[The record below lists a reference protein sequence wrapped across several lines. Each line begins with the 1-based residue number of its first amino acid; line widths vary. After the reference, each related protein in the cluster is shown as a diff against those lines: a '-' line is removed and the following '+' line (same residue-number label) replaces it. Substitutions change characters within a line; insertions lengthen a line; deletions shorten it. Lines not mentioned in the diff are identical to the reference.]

1 VKLRVALGMLLLAVV
16 GGGCGRHASAH
27 EVRPKLFSSVGY
39 PCVLRDQTGF
49 QLVLTACP
57 HRIVSLAPSNTEI
70 VYDLGAQDQIVAV
83 TTADDYPASVKRK
96 PKVGPMMNASVETIL
111 AYHPDLV
118 LAFGGL
124 NDLEIGPL
132 RRLHVPTLVVNPH
145 NLGEVYASILL
156 IGRAIGKE
164 EAANRLVRA
173 MQGRLR
179 HIKRIVAR
187 AKRRPKVLMIYQL
200 NPIYTTGPN
209 SFIDDAIECAGG
221 RNAVLKLP
229 AENTLSPEEVV
240 LAQPD
245 VIVCGL
251 DLVPYVMR
259 MPGWKESVP
268 AVRYRRFFPD
278 DSPKGTLVRPTPR
291 LVDGIARL
299 AHFLHPELFVKETKH
314 GHTTIGG

>member
-1 VKLRVALGMLLLAVV
+1 MKLRIVVGILFLAVV
-16 GGGCGRHASAH
+16 GGGCGRHTSAY
-27 EVRPKLFSSVGY
+27 EVRPKLFSSLGY

-49 QLVLTACP
+49 RLVLTACP
-57 HRIVSLAPSNTEI
+57 RRIVSLAPSNTEI
-70 VYDLGAQDQIVAV
+70 VYDLGAQSRIVAV
-83 TTADDYPASVKRK
+83 TTADDYPPAVKRK

-132 RRLHVPTLVVNPH
+132 RQLHVPTLVVNPH
-145 NLGEVYASILL
+145 NLAEVYASILL

-164 EAANRLVRA
+164 EAAHRLVRT
-173 MQGRLR
+173 MQSRLR
-179 HIKRIVAR
+179 HIERIVAH

-221 RNAVLKLP
+221 RNAVLRLS

-245 VIVCGL
+245 VIVCSP
-251 DLVPYVMR
+251 DLVPYVVR

-278 DSPKGTLVRPTPR
+278 DSPEGTLVRPTPR
-291 LVDGIARL
+291 LVDGIERL
-299 AHFLHPELFVKETKH
+299 ARFLHPELFVKERKH
-314 GHTTIGG
+314 GYTAIGG